1 MFQVILMSRDTGQRD
16 RRWISANRIALIVCM
31 HASRIC
37 LHTCIA
43 SYWSC
48 VHTLFTNFFD
58 NASHEREPVS
68 YVCV

>member
-1 MFQVILMSRDTGQRD
+1 MSRDTGQHD

-31 HASRIC
+31 HTSSIC
-37 LHTCIA
+37 LHTSIA
-43 SYWSC
+43 SYRAC
-48 VHTLFTNFFD
+48 VHTLFTKFFD